1 MKILLVAGARPNFMK
16 IAPLVHELNARRKE
30 PLWRKKLKAQNQEL
44 SWKIV
49 HTGQHYD
56 YEMSK
61 VFFDELD
68 ISEPDY
74 FLGAG
79 SGTHAEQTA
88 KIMTVFE
95 RVCVQEKPDV
105 VVVVGDVNS
114 TLACSVTAKKLNIKV
129 AHVEAGLR
137 SFDMTMP
144 EEINRIVTDSIS
156 DYLFISEKSGIQN
169 LKREGRSKKQMYFV
183 GNIMIDT
190 LRYGLRKLENKKIES
205 KKLGKS
211 KVQKETQESKPNASR
226 SMRSA
231 GSYGVVT
238 LHRPSNV
245 DDKAKLKDILT
256 ALREISW
263 DMDIYFPI
271 HPRTEKNIDI
281 FRLNSI
287 VENSGIIVTTPMSY
301 LKFLQLWKDASL
313 VLTDS
318 GGIQEETT
326 VLGIPCFTIRDNTER
341 PITIKEGT
349 NVLVGTTSKG
359 ILNAYRK
366 HKKGSRKKRKAPKFW
381 DGKTAGR
388 IVNVLMKKQK

>member
-1 MKILLVAGARPNFMK
+1 
-16 IAPLVHELNARRKE
+16 
-30 PLWRKKLKAQNQEL
+30 
-44 SWKIV
+44 
-49 HTGQHYD
+49 
-56 YEMSK
+56 
-61 VFFDELD
+61 
-68 ISEPDY
+68 
-74 FLGAG
+74 
-79 SGTHAEQTA
+79 
-88 KIMTVFE
+88 
-95 RVCVQEKPDV
+95 
-105 VVVVGDVNS
+105 
-114 TLACSVTAKKLNIKV
+114 
-129 AHVEAGLR
+129 
-137 SFDMTMP
+137 
-144 EEINRIVTDSIS
+144 
-156 DYLFISEKSGIQN
+156 
-169 LKREGRSKKQMYFV
+169 
-183 GNIMIDT
+183 MIDT

-211 KVQKETQESKPNASR
+211 EVQKETQESKPNTPR
-226 SMRSA
+226 SMRYA

-271 HPRTEKNIDI
+271 HPRTEKNIDV
-281 FRLNSI
+281 FRLNSL

-366 HKKGSRKKRKAPKFW
+366 YKKGSRKKRKAPKFW

-388 IVNVLMKKQK
+388 IVKILTKH

>member
-16 IAPLVHELNARRKE
+16 IAPLVHELNAQSKKPR
-30 PLWRKKLKAQNQEL
+30 WRKKLNAKSQEL
-44 SWKIV
+44 SWKVV

-169 LKREGRSKKQMYFV
+169 LKREGKSKKQMYFV

-190 LRYGLRKLENKKIES
+190 LRFGLSKLSSYQAGKPASQRAIKPIS
-205 KKLGKS
+205 RQAGKL
-211 KVQKETQESKPNASR
+211 ASL
-226 SMRSA
+226 
-231 GSYGVVT
+231 GYGVVT

-271 HPRTEKNIDI
+271 HPRTEKNISK
-281 FRLNSI
+281 FKLNSI
-287 VENSGIIVTTPMSY
+287 VEDSGIHIIPPMSY
-301 LKFLQLWKDASL
+301 LEFLNLWKNAAL
-313 VLTDS
+313 VMTDS

-326 VLGIPCFTIRDNTER
+326 VMGVPCFTIRDNTER
-341 PITIKEGT
+341 PITIKQGT
-349 NVLVGTTSKG
+349 NNLVGTTGKG
-359 ILNAYRK
+359 ILKAYKKFRK
-366 HKKGSRKKRKAPKFW
+366 GKRKKGKVPKFW

-388 IVNVLMKKQK
+388 IVKILLSRR

>member
-16 IAPLVHELNARRKE
+16 IAPLVHELNARR
-30 PLWRKKLKAQNQEL
+30 RKGWWKRKLRAKSYEL

-68 ISEPDY
+68 IQEPDY

-95 RVCVQEKPDV
+95 MVCVQEKPDV

-156 DYLFISEKSGIQN
+156 DYLFISEKSGIRN
-169 LKREGRSKKQMYFV
+169 LKREGKSKKQMYFV

-190 LRYGLRKLENKKIES
+190 LFYGLKKINS
-205 KKLGKS
+205 AKRKTQSARHYAKKAMPLAD
-211 KVQKETQESKPNASR
+211 EYAI
-226 SMRSA
+226 
-231 GSYGVVT
+231 VT

-245 DDKAKLKDILT
+245 DDKEKLEDILL
-256 ALREISW
+256 ALRKISE

-271 HPRTEKNIDI
+271 HPRTEKNINS
-281 FRLNSI
+281 FKLNKL
-287 VENSGIIVTTPMSY
+287 VENSGIIMTPPMSY
-301 LKFLQLWKDASL
+301 LEFLNLWKDASL

-326 VLGIPCFTIRDNTER
+326 VLGIPCFTIRENTER
-341 PITIKEGT
+341 PITIKQGT
-349 NVLVGTTSKG
+349 NILVGTTGKG
-359 ILNAYRK
+359 ILKAYK
-366 HKKGSRKKRKAPKFW
+366 KFKKGKRKKGKKTKFW
-381 DGKTAGR
+381 DGKTAER
-388 IVNVLMKKQK
+388 IINILIKNQK